1 MTVNVIEL
9 PDGLVAIKSY
19 SENEGLLE
27 QLISLGLVTE
37 VVSYVSSG
45 FASIPICKIDQEIL
59 DQYSIKDYY

>member
-1 MTVNVIEL
+1 MTVNVGQL

-37 VVSYVSSG
+37 VVSYASSG
-45 FASIPICKIDQEIL
+45 FVSIPICKIDQDIL
-59 DQYSIKDYY
+59 DRYSIKDY